1 MNTNQYSNSNIT
13 KLSNMSLK
21 GMLVATLVAM
31 LLGICSYESK
41 GQIETMYSLYRF
53 NPQIVTPAHVGSS
66 EVSDITIINRRQWTG
81 FEGAPV
87 TFAASLNQ
95 KWGENKGIG
104 VVALMDQAGPIKT
117 TTISADFAYHIP
129 LSDKWTMSGGIRGGF
144 SNLTIQW
151 SAIRLTHVGD
161 DNFQED
167 ISSGLKFNTGWGL
180 RFAKGDG
187 LFLSISQPRV
197 LKYDFGAASGG
208 YKDVDY
214 YYTMVGTKV
223 RLGSQITLYPSAMVR
238 VATDVPL
245 SYDVNVNSHIRDRFD
260 LGFSYRRAD
269 SYGIRLGFQATKNL
283 YAGYVYELPISAISK
298 VSTQTHEIAL
308 RFTFNKKSSLE
319 TK

>member
-1 MNTNQYSNSNIT
+1 MNTKQYSISNIS
-13 KLSNMSLK
+13 KLINIPVK
-21 GMLVATLVAM
+21 GMLMTTLVAM
-31 LLGICSYESK
+31 LLGVCSYESK

-66 EVSDITIINRRQWTG
+66 EVSDITVINRRQWVG
-81 FEGAPV
+81 FEGAPT

-104 VVALMDQAGPIKT
+104 VIALMDQAGPIKMT
-117 TTISADFAYHIP
+117 NISADFAYHVA
-129 LSDKWTMSGGIRGGF
+129 LNDKWTMSGGIRGGLA
-144 SNLTIQW
+144 NLAIEW
-151 SAIRLTHVGD
+151 SAIRLTHGGD

-180 RFAKGDG
+180 RFSKGDG
-187 LFLSISQPRV
+187 LFLSVSQPRV
-197 LKYDFGAASGG
+197 LKYDFGTASGA

-223 RLGSQITLYPSAMVR
+223 RLGSQVTLYPSALFR
-238 VATDVPL
+238 IATDVPL
-245 SYDVNVNSHIRDRFD
+245 SYDININSRIRERFD
-260 LGFSYRRAD
+260 LGLSYRKSD

-298 VSTQTHEIAL
+298 VTTQTHEIAL
-308 RFTFNKKSSLE
+308 RFTFNKKEIVE

>member
-1 MNTNQYSNSNIT
+1 MNTNQNNKFNIT
-13 KLSNMSLK
+13 KPNNMPFQ
-21 GMLVATLVAM
+21 GMLMAILVAM
-31 LLGICSYESK
+31 LLGVFTHESK

-53 NPQIVTPAHVGSS
+53 NPQIITPAHVGSS
-66 EVSDITIINRRQWTG
+66 DVSDITVINRRQWTG
-81 FEGAPV
+81 FEGSPT
-87 TFAASLNQ
+87 TFAASLNS
-95 KWGENKGIG
+95 KWGENKGLG

-117 TTISADFAYHIP
+117 TAISADFAYHVP

-151 SAIRLTHVGD
+151 SAIRLTHGGD

-180 RFAKGDG
+180 RFSKGDG
-187 LFLSISQPRV
+187 LFLSLSQPRV

-214 YYTMVGTKV
+214 LYTMVGTKV
-223 RLGSQITLYPSAMVR
+223 RLGSQITLYPSALVR
-238 VATDVPL
+238 IATDVPL
-245 SYDVNVNSHIRDRFD
+245 SYDLNVNSHIHDKFD
-260 LGFSYRRAD
+260 LGFSYRKGD

-298 VSTQTHEIAL
+298 VTTQTHEIAL
-308 RFTFNKKSSLE
+308 RFTFNKKNSLE

>member
-1 MNTNQYSNSNIT
+1 MNKNQNN
-13 KLSNMSLK
+13 KLNMRK
-21 GMLVATLVAM
+21 PINMPFQGMWVALLVAM
-31 LLGICSYESK
+31 LISISSYESK

-53 NPQIVTPAHVGSS
+53 NPQIVTPAHAGSS
-66 EVSDITIINRRQWTG
+66 EVSDITVINRRQWTG

-104 VVALMDQAGPIKT
+104 VVALMDQAGPIKA
-117 TTISADFAYHIP
+117 TTISADFAYHVP
-129 LSDKWTMSGGIRGGF
+129 LNDKWTMSGGIRGGF
-144 SNLTIQW
+144 SNLTIEW
-151 SAIRLTHVGD
+151 SSIRLTHGGD
-161 DNFQED
+161 ENFQED

-180 RFAKGDG
+180 RFSKGDG

-197 LKYDFGAASGG
+197 LKYDFGVLSGA

-214 YYTMVGTKV
+214 YYTMLGTKV
-223 RLGSQITLYPSAMVR
+223 RLSSQITLYPSAMVR

-245 SYDVNVNSHIRDRFD
+245 SYDLNVNSHIREKFD
-260 LGFSYRRAD
+260 LGFSYRKGD

-298 VSTQTHEIAL
+298 VTTQTHEMAL
-308 RFTFNKKSSLE
+308 RFTFNKKSTLE

>member
-1 MNTNQYSNSNIT
+1 MNTNLNYHYKT
-13 KLSNMSLK
+13 KSINMPFP
-21 GMLVATLVAM
+21 GMLMAILVA
-31 LLGICSYESK
+31 LLLSFISLESK

-53 NPQIVTPAHVGSS
+53 NPQIVTPAHAGSMD
-66 EVSDITIINRRQWTG
+66 VSDITVINRRQWTG

-104 VVALMDQAGPIKT
+104 VVALMDQAGPIKA
-117 TTISADFAYHIP
+117 TTISADFAYHVP

-144 SNLTIQW
+144 SNLTIEW
-151 SAIRLTHVGD
+151 SSIRLTHGGD
-161 DNFQED
+161 ENFQED

-180 RFAKGDG
+180 RFSKGDG

-197 LKYDFGAASGG
+197 LKYDFGALSGA

-214 YYTMVGTKV
+214 YYTMLGTKV
-223 RLGSQITLYPSAMVR
+223 KLSSQITLYPSAMVR

-245 SYDVNVNSHIRDRFD
+245 SYDLNVNSHIRDKFD
-260 LGFSYRRAD
+260 LGFSYRKAD

-298 VSTQTHEIAL
+298 VTTQTHEIAL

>member
-1 MNTNQYSNSNIT
+1 MNTNLNYHYKT
-13 KLSNMSLK
+13 KSINMPFP
-21 GMLVATLVAM
+21 GMLMAILVA
-31 LLGICSYESK
+31 LLLSFISLESK

-53 NPQIVTPAHVGSS
+53 NPQIVTPAHAGSMD
-66 EVSDITIINRRQWTG
+66 VSDITVINRRQWTG

-104 VVALMDQAGPIKT
+104 VVALMDQAGPIKAT
-117 TTISADFAYHIP
+117 IISADFAYHVP

-144 SNLTIQW
+144 SNLTIEW
-151 SAIRLTHVGD
+151 SSIRLTHGGD
-161 DNFQED
+161 ENFQED

-180 RFAKGDG
+180 RFSKGDG

-197 LKYDFGAASGG
+197 LKYDFGELSGA

-214 YYTMVGTKV
+214 YYTMLGTKV
-223 RLGSQITLYPSAMVR
+223 KLSSQITLYPSAMVR

-245 SYDVNVNSHIRDRFD
+245 SYDLNVNSHIRDKFD
-260 LGFSYRRAD
+260 LGFSYRKAD

-298 VSTQTHEIAL
+298 VTTQTHEIAL